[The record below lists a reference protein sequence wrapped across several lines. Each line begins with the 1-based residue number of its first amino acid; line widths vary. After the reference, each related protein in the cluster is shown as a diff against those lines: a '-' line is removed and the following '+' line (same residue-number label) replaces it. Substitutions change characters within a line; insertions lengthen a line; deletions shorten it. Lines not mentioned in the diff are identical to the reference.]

1 MRALQETVE
10 QVLDTRRTGSRT
22 LARDD
27 HTLLLF
33 DNEFLPQHAMLLVLE
48 RHPFTDISVQPC
60 DASSSGYIVQ
70 FTLQPSSNPLTS
82 AAFMYITLCVVLI
95 LYIHGSGLLH
105 ALLAAGT

>member
-1 MRALQETVE
+1 MRALQDTVE

-22 LARDD
+22 LVRDD
-27 HTLLLF
+27 STLLLY
-33 DNEFLPQHAMLLVLE
+33 DNEFLPQHALLLVLE
-48 RHPFTDISVQPC
+48 HHPFTDISVQQC

-95 LYIHGSGLLH
+95 VYIHGSGLLH